1 MAAIP
6 SGGRDLEALRG
17 VAPENSEIIRPA
29 KGHRIDKDIIR
40 TLECLREVNAMIT
53 TETLTRKTGLSAKT
67 LTRWG
72 NRGIIPRPA
81 IQTHPKGRGKIGY
94 WPDAVLDRCLRI
106 VALRREGHS
115 IESAVALLG
124 LEHTYKCLEKLDQ
137 PTTADIL
144 AQRKVKGPDGGEVD
158 LLEVFRAAVASRLK
172 DTVLDRDH
180 HRTVLEQLYA
190 DDRRLLRNAIGL
202 VTSGY
207 NPFLTYD
214 GTTARIEPDF
224 LLAHPSASPES
235 CFFVLPL
242 RPVFRTFL
250 ALFGGEGV
258 MPEARVHAAPKVWVN
273 EGDTV
278 VEYVVYLGGPLGFEL
293 IRETAQT
300 VGVTR
305 KSGDSHDQ
313 P

>member
-1 MAAIP
+1 
-6 SGGRDLEALRG
+6 
-17 VAPENSEIIRPA
+17 
-29 KGHRIDKDIIR
+29 
-40 TLECLREVNAMIT
+40 MIT
-53 TETLTRKTGLSAKT
+53 TETLTRETGLSAKT
-67 LTRWG
+67 LTRWS
-72 NRGIIPRPA
+72 NRGIIPKPA
-81 IQTHPKGRGKIGY
+81 VQTHPSGRGKIGY

-106 VALRREGHS
+106 VALRKEGHS
-115 IESAVALLG
+115 IEAAVALLG
-124 LEHTYKCLEKLDQ
+124 LERTYKCLEKLDQ

-180 HRTVLEQLYA
+180 HRTVLDQLYA
-190 DDRRLLRNAIGL
+190 DDRTLLRNAIGL

-224 LLAHPSASPES
+224 LLGHPTTSPES

-250 ALFGGEGV
+250 ALFGAEGA
-258 MPEARVHAAPKVWVN
+258 MPEARAYAAPKVWVN

-278 VEYVVYLGGPLGFEL
+278 VEYTVYLAGLRGFEV

-305 KSGDSHDQ
+305 EGSGSHDQ